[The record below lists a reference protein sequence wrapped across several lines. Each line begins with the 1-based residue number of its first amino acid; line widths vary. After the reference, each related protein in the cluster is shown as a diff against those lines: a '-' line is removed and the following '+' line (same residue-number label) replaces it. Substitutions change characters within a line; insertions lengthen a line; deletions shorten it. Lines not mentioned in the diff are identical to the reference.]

1 MRAPFQI
8 LALPYKYQNGIPMY
22 CVLHRSDYDQWQFIA
37 GGGEDKETP
46 KDAAKRE
53 IIEEGGVAVDH
64 IISLKSMCHIPV
76 EIFPRR
82 HLYGWSD
89 DMYVIPEY
97 SFGFECTD
105 ELVLSHEHTELVWL
119 PYKEARE
126 RLQWDSNKTALYEL
140 NCILSK
146 QPDKC
151 SLTAK
156 PPFTQG
162 RLFYVHLCLVNFP
175 DKHCICRHKCKN
187 TAYLF

>member
-53 IIEEGGVAVDH
+53 IMEEGGITANN
-64 IISLKSMCHIPV
+64 IISLKSMCYIPV
-76 EIFPRR
+76 EIFPHR

-97 SFGFECTD
+97 SFGFECNA

-146 QPDKC
+146 QHDK
-151 SLTAK
+151 
-156 PPFTQG
+156 
-162 RLFYVHLCLVNFP
+162 
-175 DKHCICRHKCKN
+175 
-187 TAYLF
+187 